1 VVSIVPCI
9 AFGPPVQLAP
19 TPAEL
24 NVSLSLLWKVFSGEM
39 KEIPPAVGT
48 GSFVDVRDVA
58 KVHVWAIENF
68 AQSANQRYL
77 VAASKG
83 PIQAF
88 ADILRKSYPGR
99 TDIIPKGRPREGYR
113 ADYTW
118 SPEEASLSPR
128 KVEAIGAIDSW
139 IDLEQSILD
148 AAKEL
153 EKFL

>member
-9 AFGPPVQLAP
+9 AFGPPVQLPA
-19 TPAEL
+19 TLAEL
-24 NVSLSLLWKVFSGEM
+24 NVSLNLLWKVFSGEM
-39 KEIPPAVGT
+39 KEIPPVVGT

-58 KVHVWAIENF
+58 RVHVWAIENS

-83 PIQAF
+83 PVQAF
-88 ADILRKSYPGR
+88 ADILRKGYPGR
-99 TDIIPKGRPREGYR
+99 TEIIPKGRPREGYR
-113 ADYTW
+113 ANYMW
-118 SPEEASLSPR
+118 GPEEASLSAK
-128 KVEAIGAIDSW
+128 KVEAVGAINSW
-139 IDLEQSILD
+139 IGLEQSVLD